1 MFRGFGTSKKN
12 DRSGMME
19 HPESVGLRRGRRE
32 VRSAVQRDE
41 SGDSGGWRITSP
53 TAIHDIISSTSPQ
66 PPTKSTLTSTST
78 SIPPA
83 TASNMAEPPSDTSK
97 FAFYPFPPP
106 QSPAGLTSYSL
117 VEGISTKLPIPIELG
132 IDGDVYPYHITAI
145 RAELTKL
152 KTFATGLQSYCMA
165 IIPDDREREELGE
178 PPSLMSAWVRDKY
191 FRDTMQLS
199 RLLRFWV
206 KAFPVLSIYIYDFIP
221 INLIGWLFTA
231 VDDQTAYENIIDNR
245 TRLLVSLENFLRSN
259 VPVYLLRY
267 LIHFQVGFLG
277 TAGMFGRVPRGE
289 LLNCCEQI
297 IQTCEMID
305 KSHIMEVLE
314 ADATNNLKDIRWW
327 AAGLKKDPVTG
338 YFLPSQ
344 SFYRPNAAKITSED
358 EWIYTQEGIRKIKE
372 RTTNGNGPDKATEK
386 SDNIPLD
393 VRLKALGVLDSLN
406 LKPQDL
412 MPSDTGIGFPTNN
425 GAPVTTE
432 ENKILD
438 DNLIIRMAKGWN
450 KFRGLPMGITRSF
463 PAEDVKNT
471 FQSLGLELDD
481 LINSIK
487 TEQDGNKNIETNH
500 EMELDLGISHGTD
513 VEHSNDR
520 GADLE
525 PDDETDELWTSQV
538 NIQANTTPNASNGE
552 GIHQRKKRPST
563 GSIDMEDQTPGVEA
577 NTRASTPGS
586 DHSIAHS
593 FNKSRSAS
601 PCKKR
606 KLDDITRER

>member
-1 MFRGFGTSKKN
+1 
-12 DRSGMME
+12 
-19 HPESVGLRRGRRE
+19 
-32 VRSAVQRDE
+32 
-41 SGDSGGWRITSP
+41 
-53 TAIHDIISSTSPQ
+53 
-66 PPTKSTLTSTST
+66 
-78 SIPPA
+78 
-83 TASNMAEPPSDTSK
+83 MAEAPSDTSK

-106 QSPAGLTSYSL
+106 QSPAGLTSHSL

-132 IDGDVYPYHITAI
+132 IDGDVYPYHITTI
-145 RAELTKL
+145 RAELTKF

-165 IIPDDREREELGE
+165 IIPDDKEREELGE
-178 PPSLMSAWVRDKY
+178 PPSLKSAWVRDKY

-199 RLLRFWV
+199 RLLRFWM
-206 KAFPVLSIYIYDFIP
+206 KTFPVLSIYIYDFIP

-231 VDDQTAYENIIDNR
+231 VDDQTAYENIITNR
-245 TRLLVSLENFLRSN
+245 TRLLISLENFLRSN
-259 VPVYLLRY
+259 VPVYLLKY

-305 KSHIMEVLE
+305 KSQIMEVLE
-314 ADATNNLKDIRWW
+314 ADAINNLKDIRLW

-344 SFYRPNAAKITSED
+344 FFYRRNAADTTSED
-358 EWIYTQEGIRKIKE
+358 EWIYTPEGIRKIKE

-406 LKPQDL
+406 LEPQDL
-412 MPSDTGIGFPTNN
+412 LPLDSGLGFLTNN
-425 GAPVTTE
+425 GAAVTTE

-438 DNLIIRMAKGWN
+438 DTLIIR
-450 KFRGLPMGITRSF
+450 ICRSF
-463 PAEDVKNT
+463 PAKEVENI
-471 FQSLGLELDD
+471 FGSLGLELEN
-481 LINSIK
+481 LISSIT
-487 TEQDGNKNIETNH
+487 TEQDGNNNIETHN
-500 EMELDLGISHGTD
+500 ETDPDWGISHGTK
-513 VEHSNDR
+513 VENSDGR
-520 GADLE
+520 GANLE

-538 NIQANTTPNASNGE
+538 KIQTNTKPNASNGE
-552 GIHQRKKRPST
+552 GIYQRKKRASS
-563 GSIDMEDQTPGVEA
+563 GSIDMGDEAPGVEA
-577 NTRASTPGS
+577 DTRASTPGS